1 MLYETHSGCS
11 THLVF
16 FTIRTSKTA
25 VIFPI
30 GIGNPEPKSETTKR
44 WVLLLNVLFLY
55 KWGLCETVV
64 EFAKKSRKG
73 KVVFFGPWN
82 HQREREPKKLPLKK
96 LKTAFLKTNKDLL
109 LEKFPLFSVYIND
122 QNSRPT
128 GESHSLQN
136 RHGFDWRERDTAGRV
151 TGCFQLE
158 ILVYDF
164 QMRNL
169 NHSKYLM
176 VYKLWT

>member
-1 MLYETHSGCS
+1 MLYETHSG
-11 THLVF
+11 F
-16 FTIRTSKTA
+16 SKTA

-44 WVLLLNVLFLY
+44 WVLLFYFLFLH
-55 KWGLCETVV
+55 KRGLCETVV
-64 EFAKKSRKG
+64 DFAKKSRKG

-82 HQREREPKKLPLKK
+82 HQREREPKKLPLKT
-96 LKTAFLKTNKDLL
+96 LKNCFFKIRTFYF
-109 LEKFPLFSVYIND
+109 EKFPLFSVYIND
-122 QNSRPT
+122 QDSRPV
-128 GESHSLQN
+128 GENHTLQN
-136 RHGFDWRERDTAGRV
+136 RHAGRV